1 MVPHPT
7 GNEIQERSTTMPSIL
22 STVRMSLGAAA
33 LAICL
38 ISPSLAADST
48 TPLPIG
54 AQMYTLRDAGT
65 LDEQLSILNRA
76 GVSNIE
82 TVDMQKTTADDLKA
96 LLEKHHIK
104 VISSHVPLARLRGE
118 LDTVIAEQK
127 AVGNSVITMPY
138 LPPEQRPKDAK
149 GWEALGKELGG
160 YADKLKASGMAM
172 AYHNHDFELAEF
184 DGKTALE
191 IVLSSAGPNLMS
203 ELDVA
208 WVARSGHDPAKFL
221 GHLDG
226 RLFAIH
232 AKDNAPAGTA
242 EKEKGFAIIGT
253 GVLDWA
259 TILPAAKKAG
269 AKWYILEH
277 DMPLNAEEVMTKG
290 NAYLKQAL

>member
-1 MVPHPT
+1 M
-7 GNEIQERSTTMPSIL
+7 NSIL
-22 STVRMSLGAAA
+22 SMTCQSLSVAA
-33 LAICL
+33 LAFSL
-38 ISPSLAADST
+38 ITPAFAADKANA
-48 TPLPIG
+48 LPIG

-96 LLEKHHIK
+96 LLAKHDIK

-127 AVGNSVITMPY
+127 TVGNSVIVMPY
-138 LPPEQRPKDAK
+138 LLPEQRPSDAK
-149 GWEALGKELGG
+149 GWEAFGKELGG
-160 YADKLKASGMAM
+160 YADKLKANGMSM
-172 AYHNHDFELAEF
+172 AYHNHDFEMAEF

-191 IVLSSAGPNLMS
+191 LIMAAAGPNLMS

-232 AKDNAPAGTA
+232 AKDNAPVGTA

-253 GVLDWA
+253 GILDWA

-277 DMPLNAEEVMTKG
+277 DMPINAEDVLTRG
-290 NAYLKQAL
+290 NAYLKDKLTAS